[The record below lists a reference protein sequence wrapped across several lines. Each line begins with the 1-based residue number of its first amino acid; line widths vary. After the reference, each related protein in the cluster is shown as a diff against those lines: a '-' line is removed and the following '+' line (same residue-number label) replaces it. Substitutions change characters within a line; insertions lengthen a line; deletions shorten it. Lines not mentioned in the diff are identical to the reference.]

1 MIRDFERYHGV
12 VLRRLIIEA
21 PRALV
26 IKQSDVYGRIK
37 AYAVND
43 KAFIYIKHCSKR
55 LPPWQFNVTSEQVS
69 EIRGLTD
76 DPKHVWMAL
85 VCGIDGVVC
94 LSYEE
99 FINLVVLGSSGTA
112 TIRVDRS
119 PRQRYR
125 VSGKDCDVHHVK
137 ASGVSEVLGFVFEM
151 ESAVC

>member
-12 VLRRLIIEA
+12 VLRRLVVEA

-26 IKQSDVYGRIK
+26 IKQSDIYGRIN
-37 AYAVND
+37 AYAINNGV
-43 KAFIYIKHCSKR
+43 FIYIKHCSKR

-69 EIRGLTD
+69 EIRGLTE
-76 DPKHVWMAL
+76 DPKYVWLAL

-99 FINLVVLGSSGTA
+99 FINLAVLGRAGTA

-119 PRQRYR
+119 PRHRYR
-125 VSGKDCDVHHVK
+125 VSGKDFDIYHVK
-137 ASGVSEVLGFVFEM
+137 ASGVSEVLNFAFEM
-151 ESAVC
+151 EPTLC